1 MNIMFGWL
9 LTQSEWMFWQKSSGI
24 QHNHSV
30 TTGFWLVVPWP
41 PFQNQVPIVMADTA
55 STSLVKRLDAL
66 YEYEREPIKDKD
78 LHGWKIFWATF
89 AGEHIAGTEFV
100 IGPIFVLHG
109 CAATDVLLGLLIGN
123 FLAVLSWAFI
133 CAPIAVK
140 TRLTQ
145 YWQIRKLGGPWLTV
159 AYSAVFGV
167 ILCVLAGAML
177 RVSMTSIAIP
187 FEHLFPQPTP
197 AGGFLP
203 EGMWIALAV
212 GVGSVIA
219 VLAVLGFEGMAIFSK
234 MSAPWM
240 VAVFFIAAV
249 ATLPMLGCHS
259 PADFWRVANE
269 KIWTGHVGLD
279 TNGQPFSKY
288 TIWHVMGFSWLCNMP
303 QHFGMG
309 DMTILRYAK
318 KWQMGFCSSAGMYLG
333 HYCAWIA
340 SGILCAA
347 ALAHGIKTDPGPIAY
362 LGAGLAGALCVVVA
376 GWNVASPTLY
386 RAGIALQVAT
396 PNWSRWRVTLV
407 VGAGMIVCACI
418 PAIISHLDILLSTN
432 ALLLLP
438 LGAFIFIDVWLLPK
452 LGLHSNYAAATG
464 ARVSWPAAAAWIL
477 PMIGSLVAFLKGAN
491 PIFLVLPEWLFCV
504 LLYVG
509 FSFVQQK
516 FLAPPAA
523 ATAN

>member
-1 MNIMFGWL
+1 
-9 LTQSEWMFWQKSSGI
+9 
-24 QHNHSV
+24 
-30 TTGFWLVVPWP
+30 
-41 PFQNQVPIVMADTA
+41 MADTPKPN
-55 STSLVKRLDAL
+55 SLVERLDAL
-66 YEYEREPIKDKD
+66 YEYEREPIKEKD
-78 LHGWKIFWATF
+78 LHSWKIFWATF

-109 CAATDVLLGLLIGN
+109 CSALAVLLGLFIGN
-123 FLAVLSWAFI
+123 FLAVMSWGFI

-187 FEHLFPQPTP
+187 FEHFFQEPGMVAGTLPQW
-197 AGGFLP
+197 
-203 EGMWIALAV
+203 MWIVLAV
-212 GVGSVIA
+212 VVGSVIA

-240 VAVFFIAAV
+240 VAVFFIAAI
-249 ATLPMLGCHS
+249 ATLPSLGCHS
-259 PADFWRVANE
+259 LADFWQVANE
-269 KIWTGHVGLD
+269 KIWTGNVSID
-279 TNGQPFSKY
+279 TNGAAYSKY
-288 TIWHVMGFSWLCNMP
+288 TIWHVIGFSWLCNMP

-333 HYCAWIA
+333 HYCAWVA

-347 ALAHGIKTDPGPIAY
+347 WISQQLAAGVVNPQPTPGPIAY
-362 LGAGLAGALCVVVA
+362 LGAGLVGAICVVVA

-407 VGAGMIVCACI
+407 VGAGMIICACI
-418 PAIISHLDILLSTN
+418 PAIITHLDILLSTN

-438 LGAFIFIDVWLLPK
+438 LGAFIFIDIWLFPK
-452 LGLHSNYAAATG
+452 IGLKPNYAAETG
-464 ARVSWPAAAAWIL
+464 ALVSWPAAAAWIL
-477 PMIGSLVAFLKGAN
+477 PMIGSVVAYLKGAN
-491 PIFLVLPEWLFCV
+491 PIFLVLPEWVACV
-504 LLYVG
+504 LLYII
-509 FSFVQQK
+509 FSFIQQR
-516 FLAPPAA
+516 FLSSTKT
-523 ATAN
+523 ATATA

>member
-1 MNIMFGWL
+1 MSDN
-9 LTQSEWMFWQKSSGI
+9 TK
-24 QHNHSV
+24 
-30 TTGFWLVVPWP
+30 P
-41 PFQNQVPIVMADTA
+41 
-55 STSLVKRLDAL
+55 TSLVQRLDAL
-66 YEYEREPIKDKD
+66 YEYEREPIKEKD

-100 IGPIFVLHG
+100 IGPLFVMHG
-109 CAATDVLLGLLIGN
+109 CAAIDVLLGLFIGN

-187 FEHLFPQPTP
+187 FEHFFQQPTP

-203 EGMWIALAV
+203 QWMWIALAV

-249 ATLPMLGCHS
+249 ATLPALGCHS
-259 PADFWRVANE
+259 IGDFWRVANE
-269 KIWTGHVGLD
+269 KIWTGHVAAGM
-279 TNGQPFSKY
+279 SKY
-288 TIWHVMGFSWLCNMP
+288 TIWHVIGFSWLCNMP

-309 DMTILRYAK
+309 DMTILRYAR

-347 ALAHGIKTDPGPIAY
+347 ALNIGIATDPGPIAY
-362 LGAGLAGALCVVVA
+362 LGAGLVGAICVVVA

-407 VGAGMIVCACI
+407 VGAGMIICACI
-418 PAIISHLDILLSTN
+418 PSIISHLDLLLSTN

-438 LGAFIFIDVWLLPK
+438 LGAFIFIDIWLFPK
-452 LGLHSNYAAATG
+452 IGLQSNYATETG
-464 ARVSWPAAAAWIL
+464 ALVSWPAAAAWIL
-477 PMIGSLVAFLKGAN
+477 PMIGSLVAFSKGAN
-491 PIFLVLPEWLFCV
+491 PIFLVLPEWLACV
-504 LLYVG
+504 LLYIV
-509 FSFVQQK
+509 FSFLQQRMSTQ
-516 FLAPPAA
+516 PQPA
-523 ATAN
+523 TKAN